1 MLDWLYPN
9 TCEFCGELSDSTIC
23 PDCLGAMERVPRPI
37 CLYCG
42 APTYGLA
49 ESGDRCRACRSF
61 PRDYDFARAALL
73 RTPRA
78 MDLVHAFK
86 YGRAGHLCRA
96 LAPLLADLWE
106 HTPQLSSC
114 RDWGLVPVPI
124 LRPRLFGRG
133 YNQAEELAASLARL
147 RGLRMLQPLFRVDTG
162 QISQTRLSAQE
173 RQRNARRAYQLTPR
187 WREGKEAPPPNL
199 LLIDDVYTT
208 GATARACAAR
218 LRTLPGVKQIGV
230 LTLVRAG

>member
-61 PRDYDFARAALL
+61 PRDYDFARAALI
-73 RTPRA
+73 RTPENRE
-78 MDLVHAFK
+78 LVHKLK
-86 YGRAGHLCRA
+86 YNRANHLCVA

-106 HTPQLSSC
+106 RNPVLRAYS
-114 RDWGLVPVPI
+114 DWVLVPVPVERKRL
-124 LRPRLFGRG
+124 LRRG
-133 YNQAEELAASLARL
+133 YNQAEELARALAKLKGWRVQNL
-147 RGLRMLQPLFRVDTG
+147 LQRVETPHA
-162 QISQTRLSAQE
+162 SQTRLSARE
-173 RQRNARRAYQLTPR
+173 RQLNARRAYRLLPGIDAAS
-187 WREGKEAPPPNL
+187 EHL
-199 LLIDDVYTT
+199 LLVDDVYTT
-208 GATARACAAR
+208 GATARACAAV
-218 LRTLPGVKQIGV
+218 LRRIPGVHKIGI
-230 LTLVRAG
+230 LTLLRAE

>member
-61 PRDYDFARAALL
+61 PRDYDFARAALI
-73 RTPRA
+73 RTPENRE
-78 MDLVHAFK
+78 LVHKLK
-86 YGRAGHLCRA
+86 YNRANHLCVA

-106 HTPQLSSC
+106 RNPVLRAYS
-114 RDWGLVPVPI
+114 DWVLVPVPVERKRL
-124 LRPRLFGRG
+124 LRRG
-133 YNQAEELAASLARL
+133 YNQAEELARALGKL
-147 RGLRMLQPLFRVDTG
+147 RGLRMLQLLQRVGTEYT
-162 QISQTRLSAQE
+162 SQTRLSARE
-173 RQRNARRAYQLTPR
+173 RQLNARQAYRLIP
-187 WREGKEAPPPNL
+187 GKTAAPAHL
-199 LLIDDVYTT
+199 LLVDDVYTT
-208 GATARACAAR
+208 GATARACAAALRR
-218 LRTLPGVKQIGV
+218 LSGVQKIGI
-230 LTLVRAG
+230 LTLLRAE